1 MEKAYKEEITTFNN
15 KPPVYLGRPQ
25 QMKRSLD
32 VTNTFPPNHPLANL
46 PSPFQQQQ
54 QARLQYYHHRPPVY
68 VEKPSFGL
76 RDFELQDT
84 LGELDDVLKYKR

>member
-32 VTNTFPPNHPLANL
+32 VTNTFPPHHPLANL
-46 PSPFQQQQ
+46 SSPFQQQQ

-84 LGELDDVLKYKR
+84 LGELDDVL